1 MVKTSV
7 IVVRHGETKWNVTRQ
22 LQGRK
27 NSNLTENGI
36 KQAVLT
42 AEALKNKSFDFLYT
56 SDLRR
61 ALETT
66 EIINKYHQLEIHI
79 DESLAE
85 RNFGVIEGL
94 KQDEMIEKYPEV
106 FTRYMKR
113 EEEYQIPDGESLI
126 SFYNRVKK
134 GLNAI
139 ANSHTGKR
147 ILIVTHG
154 GVLDCMMRM
163 VFNYPLSAPRS
174 FSIYNA
180 SVNRFSVTDGTWFLE
195 KWGEISHQES
205 MALSLDI

>member
-1 MVKTSV
+1 MGKTLV

-180 SVNRFSVTDGTWFLE
+180 SVNRFSVTDATWFLE
-195 KWGEISHQES
+195 EWGEISHQES

>member
-1 MVKTSV
+1 MGKTLV

-66 EIINKYHQLEIHI
+66 EIINKYHQLEIRI

-180 SVNRFSVTDGTWFLE
+180 SVNRFSVTDATWFLE
-195 KWGEISHQES
+195 EWGEISHQES

>member
-180 SVNRFSVTDGTWFLE
+180 SVNRFSVTDATWFLE
-195 KWGEISHQES
+195 EWGEISHQES

>member
-7 IVVRHGETKWNVTRQ
+7 TVVRHGETEWNVSRQ

-36 KQAVLT
+36 KQAELT
-42 AEALKNKSFDFLYT
+42 AEALKDKSFDFLYT
-56 SDLRR
+56 SNLRR

-66 EIINKYHQLEIHI
+66 EIINKYHRIEIHV

-85 RNFGVIEGL
+85 RNFGVMEGL
-94 KQDEMIEKYPEV
+94 TNEEIIEKYPEV
-106 FTRYMKR
+106 YNRYIQR
-113 EEEYQIPDGESLI
+113 EEAFLIPEGESLV
-126 SFYNRVKK
+126 SFYERVKN

-139 ANSHTGKR
+139 AQLHAGKE

-154 GVLDCMMRM
+154 GILDCMMRM

-174 FSIYNA
+174 FYIYNA
-180 SVNRFSVTDGTWFLE
+180 SINKFSVNEGVWFL
-195 KWGEISHQES
+195 KVWGDISHQGG

>member
-66 EIINKYHQLEIHI
+66 EIINKYHQLEVRI

-147 ILIVTHG
+147 I
-154 GVLDCMMRM
+154 
-163 VFNYPLSAPRS
+163 PAPAAAHTA
-174 FSIYNA
+174 NQ
-180 SVNRFSVTDGTWFLE
+180 RF
-195 KWGEISHQES
+195 
-205 MALSLDI
+205 